1 MGKTD
6 HSKALMRKYVSHVG
20 NKQIRHFG
28 IEGGTPII
36 RKHPSTTFHREVLP
50 CPAIPVFVVKN
61 LSWLQLHLFDSRSY
75 PNSGTKVLIK
85 DVVVFFTYKPTRE
98 TSLKCAFP

>member
-6 HSKALMRKYVSHVG
+6 HSKALRRKYVSHVG

-36 RKHPSTTFHREVLP
+36 RNNTPVPPFTEKSFHVQQ
-50 CPAIPVFVVKN
+50 F
-61 LSWLQLHLFDSRSY
+61 Q
-75 PNSGTKVLIK
+75 
-85 DVVVFFTYKPTRE
+85 
-98 TSLKCAFP
+98 SL